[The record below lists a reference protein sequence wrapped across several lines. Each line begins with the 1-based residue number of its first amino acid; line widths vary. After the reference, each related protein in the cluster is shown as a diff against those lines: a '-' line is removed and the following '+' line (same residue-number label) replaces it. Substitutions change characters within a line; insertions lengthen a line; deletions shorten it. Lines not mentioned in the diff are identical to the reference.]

1 MAGPSNVP
9 VFERFFRSV
18 AQLKVDRSDVKRFR
32 DFVDEMVD
40 GIAVAGRNSARAN
53 GRDVVAPM
61 DLPITKGLQE
71 RMREFDKLD
80 EAADI
85 RAVLA
90 TAVRLP
96 PADVTFSEETEALLP
111 ELFGGLGIAMA
122 RAFRTVDPDV
132 VNPGTGQWDRVT
144 DLFRQLY

>member
-18 AQLKVDRSDVKRFR
+18 AQLKVDRNDVKRFR
-32 DFVDEMVD
+32 EFVDEMVD
-40 GIAVAGRNSARAN
+40 DIAIAGRNSARAN
-53 GRDVVAPM
+53 GRDVIAPM

-85 RAVLA
+85 RTVLA
-90 TAVRLP
+90 GVVRRP
-96 PADVTFSEETEALLP
+96 PADVTFSEETEEMLP
-111 ELFGGLGIAMA
+111 EVFGGLGIAFA
-122 RAFRTVDPDV
+122 RALRTVGPELV
-132 VNPGTGQWDRVT
+132 HPAPELWDRVT
-144 DLFRQLY
+144 DLFRQVY